1 MPYEIKRVGTYYS
14 VVNKDTGK
22 KHSEHS
28 TKENADRQLALLEG
42 IEKGTIKAP
51 TKSRTARYQ
60 NALMR

>member
-28 TKENADRQLALLEG
+28 TLENAKAQMRLLEG
-42 IEKGTIKAP
+42 IEHGTIKQP
-51 TKSRTARYQ
+51 MSSTRKYKGG
-60 NALMR
+60 